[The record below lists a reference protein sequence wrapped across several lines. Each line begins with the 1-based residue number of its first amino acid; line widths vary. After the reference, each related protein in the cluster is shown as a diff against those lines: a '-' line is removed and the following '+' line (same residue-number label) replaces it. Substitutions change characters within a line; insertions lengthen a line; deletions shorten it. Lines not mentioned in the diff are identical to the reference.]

1 MAKMKPKLSKVHRYY
16 QANLLHLANC
26 PKIDGKLFNFSLRL
40 EINFVTILGDSRA
53 KDLIRKM
60 FQKLKRNPKIQVVL
74 RPTQANFPTMAVALV
89 ISSKGKINFQTMVV
103 SLNSS
108 KS

>member
-1 MAKMKPKLSKVHRYY
+1 MVNYSISVWKEARNQFCDY
-16 QANLLHLANC
+16 
-26 PKIDGKLFNFSLRL
+26 
-40 EINFVTILGDSRA
+40 ILGDSRA